1 PITPTSSPPPKIK
14 DVVVNILNTLE
25 VIDHANLT
33 ESEILD
39 LGVSAEGFDPSNEDP
54 ETPWLFM
61 PISKEDIKPG
71 RSRPLRPTRFEE
83 FAGGNEGFLKNGG
96 MVKTSLDLPSVS
108 SSAQR
113 GTVRKAVY
121 YNIQSELGSTAQVVA
136 FRRTQP
142 GFETYRLF
150 LVR

>member
-1 PITPTSSPPPKIK
+1 MTPTSSPPPKIK

-39 LGVSAEGFDPSNEDP
+39 LGVSAEGFDPNNEDP
-54 ETPWLFM
+54 ETSWLFM

-83 FAGGNEGFLKNGG
+83 FAGGNEGFL
-96 MVKTSLDLPSVS
+96 VSTS
-108 SSAQR
+108 
-113 GTVRKAVY
+113 G
-121 YNIQSELGSTAQVVA
+121 
-136 FRRTQP
+136 
-142 GFETYRLF
+142 
-150 LVR
+150 

>member
-1 PITPTSSPPPKIK
+1 LEAVRIFLNVEQAPITPTSSPPPKIK

-39 LGVSAEGFDPSNEDP
+39 LGVSAEGFDPNNEDP

-71 RSRPLRPTRFEE
+71 RSRPLRPTR
-83 FAGGNEGFLKNGG
+83 
-96 MVKTSLDLPSVS
+96 
-108 SSAQR
+108 
-113 GTVRKAVY
+113 
-121 YNIQSELGSTAQVVA
+121 
-136 FRRTQP
+136 
-142 GFETYRLF
+142 
-150 LVR
+150 